1 MVDIYPGKPS
11 IATAANNFVRCE
23 LGAVYSAAL
32 LPLVEKV
39 GWGWAYTVLAGLYMG
54 FAPMLLLI
62 MTRGMKWRAVRKERA
77 DRSKAV
83 KKEKREKKMTG
94 ANK

>member
-23 LGAVYSAAL
+23 LGAAYSAAL
-32 LPLVEKV
+32 LPLVERV
-39 GWGWAYTVLAGLYMG
+39 GWGWAYTILAGMYMG

-62 MTRGMKWRAVRKERA
+62 MARGPGWRRVRKE
-77 DRSKAV
+77 KAEKRKV
-83 KKEKREKKMTG
+83 VKAQRKEAKEKKEK
-94 ANK
+94 N